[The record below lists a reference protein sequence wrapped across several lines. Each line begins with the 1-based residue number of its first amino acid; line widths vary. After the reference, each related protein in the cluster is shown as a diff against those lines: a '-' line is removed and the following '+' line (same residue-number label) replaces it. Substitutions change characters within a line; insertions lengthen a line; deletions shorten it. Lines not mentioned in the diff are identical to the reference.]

1 MESGHETRPSV
12 SGHGRNISGLTL
24 SETFLHSPK
33 IGYPQQT
40 LRGATPSH
48 RCVTPKVQKVRDNL
62 LKSLS
67 LPRLAALQAHVAPV
81 WRCAGPRC
89 PRLAAPQAHV
99 APGEELSRPQGLWVS
114 HICAREGNARRHASS
129 HSRPFVVVQHLVTNA
144 LPPAFRDVGG
154 LCSHVRSPRCGSRRR
169 WLPRRHPLRAAVAE
183 RSEAG
188 RHLIAA
194 VRRTREAG
202 MPWSAIGSSIRH
214 QRPSRATA
222 PRQECRLN
230 YNTGPEHRGRSARSA
245 SLSSPSAAS

>member
-48 RCVTPKVQKVRDNL
+48 RCVTPKVQKFRDTP

-67 LPRLAALQAHVAPV
+67 LPPFGAVQAHVAPV
-81 WRCAGPRC
+81 WPLRRPTLPLEKSCPGRKAFGSHTYAQGRVTRGGTRVLTAGPSWWCNTWSRMRY
-89 PRLAAPQAHV
+89 PLLSGTLV
-99 APGEELSRPQGLWVS
+99 AS
-114 HICAREGNARRHASS
+114 
-129 HSRPFVVVQHLVTNA
+129 VVTCV
-144 LPPAFRDVGG
+144 P
-154 LCSHVRSPRCGSRRR
+154 PRCGSRRR